1 MSNSQKEPPEKASHK
16 NMAKGKSGKNRR
28 KSRELAL
35 KGIYSNFMNQ
45 SALLQIRREMADEP
59 EFERADVEY
68 FTQLLTGVRE
78 NMQAIDEYIAKYI
91 DRTIAELSPVE
102 HAILCISSYELIYD
116 PSIPYRVAINEG
128 VELAKLYGGTD
139 GHKYVNGVLDKIA
152 AAVRPDE
159 FRR

>member
-1 MSNSQKEPPEKASHK
+1 MSDTSKIVAKA
-16 NMAKGKSGKNRR
+16 KSGKNRR

-45 SALLQIRREMADEP
+45 SELLQIRREMADEP
-59 EFERADVEY
+59 EFERADEEY
-68 FTQLLTGVRE
+68 FNRLLTGVRE
-78 NMQAIDEYIAKYI
+78 NMAELDQRIARYI
-91 DRTIAELSPVE
+91 DRNIAELSPVE

-116 PSIPYRVAINEG
+116 LTIPYRVAINEG

-152 AAVRPDE
+152 AEARPDE
-159 FRR
+159 FKR